1 MFASGGKKKRR
12 GPTMTIEIL
21 IYPALVFFAVTL
33 TAKLIERQSDVLYG
47 PYIQGR
53 KTAVAD
59 WRDQLDAFMVA
70 IGVKRE
76 YSRLAMKFATVS
88 VFASAIIG

>member
-1 MFASGGKKKRR
+1 
-12 GPTMTIEIL
+12 MTIEIL
-21 IYPALVFFAVTL
+21 IYPTLVFLAVTL

-53 KTAVAD
+53 KTAVD
-59 WRDQLDAFMVA
+59 ELRDQIEAFMVA
-70 IGVKRE
+70 IGVRRE

-88 VFASAIIG
+88 IFASAIIG

>member
-1 MFASGGKKKRR
+1 M
-12 GPTMTIEIL
+12 
-21 IYPALVFFAVTL
+21 IYPALVFLAVTL

-59 WRDQLDAFMVA
+59 LRDQIDAFLVA
-70 IGVKRE
+70 IGLKRE
-76 YSRLAMKFATVS
+76 YGRLAMKFATVS
-88 VFASAIIG
+88 IFASAIIG

>member
-1 MFASGGKKKRR
+1 
-12 GPTMTIEIL
+12 MTIEIL
-21 IYPALVFFAVTL
+21 IYPTSVFLAVTL
-33 TAKLIERQSDVLYG
+33 TAKLIERQNDVLYG

-59 WRDQLDAFMVA
+59 WRDQLDAFLVA
-70 IGVKRE
+70 IGAKRE

-88 VFASAIIG
+88 IFASAIIG

>member
-1 MFASGGKKKRR
+1 
-12 GPTMTIEIL
+12 MTIEIL
-21 IYPALVFFAVTL
+21 IYPGLVFLAVTL

-53 KTAVAD
+53 KSVVAD

-76 YSRLAMKFATVS
+76 YSRLAMKFATVGI
-88 VFASAIIG
+88 FASAIIG

>member
-1 MFASGGKKKRR
+1 
-12 GPTMTIEIL
+12 MTIEIL
-21 IYPALVFFAVTL
+21 IYPGLVFLAVML
-33 TAKLIERQSDVLYG
+33 TAKLIERQGDVLYG

-59 WRDQLDAFMVA
+59 WRDQIDAFMAA

-76 YSRLAMKFATVS
+76 YSRFAIKFATVS
-88 VFASAIIG
+88 IFASAIIG